1 MGHAVGFSWLVGG
14 ALVSYIALAEPAKY
28 PVPSVASWMTVELLA
43 GLVQFSAFGVLLGF
57 VYRRQPSAAMV

>member
-1 MGHAVGFSWLVGG
+1 
-14 ALVSYIALAEPAKY
+14 LAEPAKY

-57 VYRRQPSAAMV
+57 VYRRQPSVAMA